1 MTAKLC
7 DLCQKNTAQWRW
19 WVRDGRKSPIA
30 RLMDLCHD
38 CEELDSVR
46 FITRGNMPI
55 VDAEVVPP
63 IFFAELR
70 TKFALMFDRLIAA
83 ARAEG
88 RAESAEDNAALA
100 SVASQLLEVSSR
112 PPPPRKD

>member
-70 TKFALMFDRLIAA
+70 TKFALMFDRLIADA
-83 ARAEG
+83 KAEG
-88 RAESAEDNAALA
+88 AREESARLLALA
-100 SVASQLLEVSSR
+100 EEAKTLADET
-112 PPPPRKD
+112 PTRKD